1 MLSERI
7 HGAVSIHTVVRK
19 DIHTMKHLNI
29 ISEIID
35 KVNPLVGK
43 TANKLIV
50 PQKLAFFV
58 GIDPVITVRRSGGVR
73 NQVPK
78 RGPPAATRREI
89 FQQPRFA
96 IHAAKS
102 DSDSLPFR
110 RRPSTIS
117 AVGEMLPLSFSI
129 VLPKPLPPEVA
140 NKTIFFPEKS

>member
-78 RGPPAATRREI
+78 RGPARGNT
-89 FQQPRFA
+89 PRNFS
-96 IHAAKS
+96 AAKIRHPCCQIG
-102 DSDSLPFR
+102 LGQF
-110 RRPSTIS
+110 
-117 AVGEMLPLSFSI
+117 AV
-129 VLPKPLPPEVA
+129 
-140 NKTIFFPEKS
+140 